1 MHINNIPLQIADN
14 SFSFL
19 YFLFAGLNLLVF
31 WNFFGVFILFW
42 VCFCFHNVHIS
53 SPQISFYHLN
63 TEIELLLF
71 FSRGSENAE
80 NSATL
85 CILTDFLFFF
95 PLQQL
100 TILVLYWRLVH
111 KYTTVQT
118 EATQVHWV
126 LLLYIPPH
134 MLVHTHLDSLL
145 TKNFLLKIND
155 IFH

>member
-1 MHINNIPLQIADN
+1 MHMKNIPLQIADN

-19 YFLFAGLNLLVF
+19 YFFLAGFNLLVV
-31 WNFFGVFILFW
+31 WNFFVVFILFW

-53 SPQISFYHLN
+53 SSQISFYYLN
-63 TEIELLLF
+63 TEVELLLF

-85 CILTDFLFFF
+85 CVLTDFLFF

-111 KYTTVQT
+111 KYTAVQT

-126 LLLYIPPH
+126 LLLYIPLH
-134 MLVHTHLDSLL
+134 MLIYTHLDSLL
-145 TKNFLLKIND
+145 TNNFLLKIND